1 MRHKIVGAAF
11 YCAALFLLIQSV
23 ILSFSTDIWYDELFT
38 MEFAARPV
46 AELISLTARD
56 VHPPLYYMIVRMF
69 LLMGQGLG
77 IVGGAP
83 GQLAPEVLAKLVS
96 ILPFF
101 ILMIYSLTTVRKHFG
116 FLASGLFSFA
126 IITMPQL
133 PEYTTEIRMYS
144 WTILF
149 VTAALLHAMSLIR
162 SEMAGN
168 EAGFDVTDALALWLY
183 SAAAAYSH
191 YYGAFSV
198 GIILGIMLI
207 WMIVYFVRNMKSG
220 NLKAVN
226 VKALALVIGLI
237 NLTAASY
244 VPWIS
249 VVLKQVSAVKANYWI
264 QPVGLHSLGSCAKY
278 LFKGYFTNEAL
289 ATVIA
294 VALFVLI
301 AFMFVRTVMR
311 AFKSYRTAA
320 VNFTEAADLDSRTFD
335 VFTLYAFMVLPL
347 LIFAGLLA
355 SWLIRP
361 VFVNRYMLPAYGC
374 FWLSV
379 SIMVAKELETKPE
392 VSEKSSLFGKA
403 AMLAAALLLV
413 LMAVVGTIDFRAF
426 IGNEQY
432 RKVNMDKT
440 LALFE
445 ELDSDTII
453 ISNFTHVQG
462 LLSYYLNKGDGDYK
476 IYLYQEN
483 PEPLIEETVPGL
495 LSLDDPIDIAN
506 YLEGGKKV
514 LFLGSFNS
522 RDVLVHEWEDNLG
535 IKNENQGSYLMERYW
550 FDVFKLSL

>member
-11 YCAALFLLIQSV
+11 YFAALFLLIQSV
-23 ILSFSTDIWYDELFT
+23 ILSFSTDIWYDELFS

-83 GQLAPEVLAKLVS
+83 GQLAPEILAKLVS

-101 ILMIYSLTTVRKHFG
+101 ILMIYSLTTVRKHYG
-116 FLASGLFSFA
+116 LLASGLFSFA
-126 IITMPQL
+126 IISMPQL

-168 EAGFDVTDALALWLY
+168 EAGWDVADALALWLY
-183 SAAAAYSH
+183 SSAAAYSH

-207 WMIVYFVRNMKSG
+207 WMIVYFVKNMKSE
-220 NLKAVN
+220 NLKSVN
-226 VKALALVIGLI
+226 VKALALAIGLI

-264 QPVGLHSLGSCAKY
+264 QPVGLRSLGSCAKY

-294 VALFVLI
+294 VALFILI
-301 AFMFVRTVMR
+301 AFMFARTVMR
-311 AFKSYRTAA
+311 AFKSYRTVAA
-320 VNFTEAADLDSRTFD
+320 NSTEAADLDSRTFD
-335 VFTLYAFMVLPL
+335 VFTLYAFMILPL

-374 FWLSV
+374 FWLAV
-379 SIMVAKELETKPE
+379 SIMVAKELETGA
-392 VSEKSSLFGKA
+392 VLGKA
-403 AMLAAALLLV
+403 KAGMLAAALLLV
-413 LMAVVGTIDFRAF
+413 LMAVVGAVDFKTF

-453 ISNFTHVQG
+453 ISNFNHVQG
-462 LLSYYLNKGDGDYK
+462 LLSYYLNKGEGDYK
-476 IYLYQEN
+476 IYLYQEKA
-483 PEPLIEETVPGL
+483 EPLIEETVPGL
-495 LSLDDPIDIAN
+495 LSIDDPIDIAN

-522 RDVLVHEWEDNLG
+522 RDVLVKEWEDNLG

>member
-1 MRHKIVGAAF
+1 
-11 YCAALFLLIQSV
+11 
-23 ILSFSTDIWYDELFT
+23 

-83 GQLAPEVLAKLVS
+83 GQLAPEILAKLVS

-101 ILMIYSLTTVRKHFG
+101 ILMIYSLTTVRKHYG
-116 FLASGLFSFA
+116 LLASGLFSFA
-126 IITMPQL
+126 IISMPQL

-168 EAGFDVTDALALWLY
+168 EAGWDVADALALWLY
-183 SAAAAYSH
+183 SSAAAYSH

-207 WMIVYFVRNMKSG
+207 WMIVYFVKNMKSE
-220 NLKAVN
+220 NLKSVN
-226 VKALALVIGLI
+226 VKALALAIGLI

-264 QPVGLHSLGSCAKY
+264 QPVGLRSLGSCAKY

-294 VALFVLI
+294 VALFILI
-301 AFMFVRTVMR
+301 AFMFARTVMR
-311 AFKSYRTAA
+311 AFKSYRTVAA
-320 VNFTEAADLDSRTFD
+320 NSTEAADLDSRTFD
-335 VFTLYAFMVLPL
+335 VFTLYAFMILPL

-374 FWLSV
+374 FWLAV
-379 SIMVAKELETKPE
+379 SIMVAKELETGA
-392 VSEKSSLFGKA
+392 VLGKA
-403 AMLAAALLLV
+403 KAGMLAAALLLV
-413 LMAVVGTIDFRAF
+413 LMAVVGAVDFKTF

-453 ISNFTHVQG
+453 ISNFNHVQG
-462 LLSYYLNKGDGDYK
+462 LLSYYLNKGEGDYK
-476 IYLYQEN
+476 IYLYQEKA
-483 PEPLIEETVPGL
+483 EPLIEETVPGL
-495 LSLDDPIDIAN
+495 LSIDDPIDIAN

-522 RDVLVHEWEDNLG
+522 RDVLVKEWEDNLG

>member
-11 YCAALFLLIQSV
+11 YFAALFLLIQSV
-23 ILSFSTDIWYDELFT
+23 ILSFSTDIWYDELFS

-83 GQLAPEVLAKLVS
+83 GQLAPEILAKLVS

-116 FLASGLFSFA
+116 LLASGLFSFA
-126 IITMPQL
+126 IISMPQL

-168 EAGFDVTDALALWLY
+168 EAGWDVADALALWLY
-183 SAAAAYSH
+183 SSAAAYSH

-207 WMIVYFVRNMKSG
+207 WMIVYFVRNMKSE
-220 NLKAVN
+220 NLKSVN
-226 VKALALVIGLI
+226 VKALALAIGLI

-264 QPVGLHSLGSCAKY
+264 QPVGLRSLGSCAKY

-294 VALFVLI
+294 VALFILI
-301 AFMFVRTVMR
+301 AFMFARTVMR
-311 AFKSYRTAA
+311 AFKSYRTVAA
-320 VNFTEAADLDSRTFD
+320 NSTEAADLDSRTFD
-335 VFTLYAFMVLPL
+335 VFTLYAFMILPL

-374 FWLSV
+374 FWLAV
-379 SIMVAKELETKPE
+379 SIMVAKELETGA
-392 VSEKSSLFGKA
+392 VLGKA
-403 AMLAAALLLV
+403 KAGMLAAALLLV
-413 LMAVVGTIDFRAF
+413 LMAVVGAVDFKTF

-453 ISNFTHVQG
+453 ISNFNHVQG
-462 LLSYYLNKGDGDYK
+462 LLSYYLNKGEGDYK
-476 IYLYQEN
+476 IYLYQEKA
-483 PEPLIEETVPGL
+483 EPLIEETVPGL
-495 LSLDDPIDIAN
+495 LSIDDPIDIAN

-522 RDVLVHEWEDNLG
+522 RDVLVKEWEDNLG

>member
-11 YCAALFLLIQSV
+11 YFAALFLLIQSV
-23 ILSFSTDIWYDELFT
+23 ILSFSTDIWYDELFS

-83 GQLAPEVLAKLVS
+83 GQLAPEILAKLVS

-116 FLASGLFSFA
+116 LLASGLFSFA
-126 IITMPQL
+126 IISMPQL

-168 EAGFDVTDALALWLY
+168 EAGWDAADALALWLY
-183 SAAAAYSH
+183 SSAAAYSH

-207 WMIVYFVRNMKSG
+207 WMIVYFVKNMKSG
-220 NLKAVN
+220 NLKSVN
-226 VKALALVIGLI
+226 VKALALAIGLI

-264 QPVGLHSLGSCAKY
+264 QPVGLRSLGSCAKY
-278 LFKGYFTNEAL
+278 LFKGYFTNETL

-294 VALFVLI
+294 VALFILI
-301 AFMFVRTVMR
+301 AFMFARTVMR
-311 AFKSYRTAA
+311 AFKSYRTVAA
-320 VNFTEAADLDSRTFD
+320 NSTEAADLDSRTFD
-335 VFTLYAFMVLPL
+335 VFTLYAFMILPL

-374 FWLSV
+374 FWLAV
-379 SIMVAKELETKPE
+379 SIMVAKELETGA
-392 VSEKSSLFGKA
+392 VLGKA
-403 AMLAAALLLV
+403 KAGMLAAVLLLV
-413 LMAVVGTIDFRAF
+413 LMAVVGAVDFKTF

-453 ISNFTHVQG
+453 ISNFNHVQG
-462 LLSYYLNKGDGDYK
+462 LLSYYLNKGEGDYK
-476 IYLYQEN
+476 IYLYQEKA
-483 PEPLIEETVPGL
+483 EPLIEETVPGL
-495 LSLDDPIDIAN
+495 LSIDDPIDIAN

-522 RDVLVHEWEDNLG
+522 RDVLVKEWEDNLG